1 MIYIKRN
8 IPGNYVIMEKE
19 LDTNLHNDIG
29 TTFDDY
35 LNNMWVPLSED
46 QVKFKEENPS
56 VTLRE
61 VWQMEL
67 SPKHI
72 RTVEEAKNEMLHKIE
87 QYDKSDNVNSFLVN
101 NSIKAWFTPQERSN
115 YKSSIDAAKLLG
127 MDILSFYIKN
137 IMLNV
142 SPIDAEQMLAQ
153 IQLYADQCFII
164 TKQHKAAVE
173 SLQTIEEI
181 DNYDYMSNYPDRL
194 NFDL

>member
-8 IPGNYVIMEKE
+8 IIGDYVTMEQA
-19 LDTNLHNDIG
+19 LDANLHSDIG

-56 VTLRE
+56 ATLRE

-72 RTVEEAKNEMLHKIE
+72 RTIEEAKNEMLHKIE
-87 QYDKSDNVNSFLVN
+87 QYDQSDNVNSFLVN
-101 NSIKAWFTPQERSN
+101 SSIKAWFTPQERSN

-127 MDILSFYIKN
+127 MDVLSFYIN
-137 IMLNV
+137 DTMLNA
-142 SPIDAEQMLAQ
+142 SPINAEQMLAQ

-164 TKQHKAAVE
+164 TKQHKAIVE

>member
-8 IPGNYVIMEKE
+8 IIGDYVTMEQV
-19 LDTNLHNDIG
+19 LDTKLHSDIG

-56 VTLRE
+56 ATLRE

-87 QYDKSDNVNSFLVN
+87 QYDQSDNVNSFLVN
-101 NSIKAWFTPQERSN
+101 NNITAWFTPQERSN

-127 MDILSFYIKN
+127 MDILSFYIN
-137 IMLNV
+137 DIMLNV
-142 SPIDAEQMLAQ
+142 SPINAEQMLAQ

-181 DNYDYMSNYPDRL
+181 DNYNYISNYPDRL
-194 NFDL
+194 NFNL

>member
-1 MIYIKRN
+1 
-8 IPGNYVIMEKE
+8 
-19 LDTNLHNDIG
+19 
-29 TTFDDY
+29 
-35 LNNMWVPLSED
+35 
-46 QVKFKEENPS
+46 
-56 VTLRE
+56 
-61 VWQMEL
+61 MEL

-87 QYDKSDNVNSFLVN
+87 QYDQSDNVNSFLVN
-101 NSIKAWFTPQERSN
+101 NSITAWFTPQERSN

-127 MDILSFYIKN
+127 MDILSFYIN
-137 IMLNV
+137 DIMLNV
-142 SPIDAEQMLAQ
+142 SPINAEQMLAQ

>member
-8 IPGNYVIMEKE
+8 IIGDYVTMEQA
-19 LDTNLHNDIG
+19 LDAKLHSDIG

-56 VTLRE
+56 ATLRE

-67 SPKHI
+67 SL

-87 QYDKSDNVNSFLVN
+87 QYDQSDNVNSFLVN

-127 MDILSFYIKN
+127 MDILSFYIN
-137 IMLNV
+137 DIMLNV
-142 SPIDAEQMLAQ
+142 SPINAEQMLAQ

-181 DNYDYMSNYPDRL
+181 DNYDYMSNYPNRL